1 MARVKKSA
9 YKMKGYAYPGT
20 SPVKATS
27 QSVVSQAK
35 TKADASLIWAGEQ
48 LGKAYVPGAIDYTI
62 DNTEIKVPK
71 KEKKNKKNDIDD
83 SGADKGSESR
93 SNYNKKKSKKGKK
106 GNKKKNR
113 GGEDTK
119 QYWSDPNVA

>member
-1 MARVKKSA
+1 MA
-9 YKMKGYAYPGT
+9 YKMKGYTYPGT
-20 SPVKATS
+20 SPVKAKS
-27 QSVVSQAK
+27 QPVVSQAR
-35 TKADASLIWAGEQ
+35 TTADASLVWAGEQ
-48 LGKAYVPGAIDYTI
+48 LGEAYMPKVIDYTI

-113 GGEDTK
+113 GWEGIPQD
-119 QYWSDPNVA
+119 WNDPSFS